1 MTWMIYCIPTKYDC
15 CKGYLFKQY
24 IHTRII
30 PFYLSPSCAVLS
42 LPDSFYVSLSI
53 AVVYTMVR
61 EREEVKV
68 LHLVKSGIYL
78 RCLRVSHSVYSI
90 YFSFILAKNL
100 RNIVSPF
107 GQRTIEGSHGTGCFY
122 LWTIPYGVFL
132 KFRSWIIFYGTRRE
146 LSCISPAFTRLGMLS
161 CNRTNRVNGSFVGV
175 TPFYGGKSYFPSV
188 GKSYFPF
195 GREIILSL
203 RSGNRISLRNA
214 FLGTSTIYFFT
225 LLRVRF
231 VFRVLRAEKRP
242 PDVPVYILS

>member
-1 MTWMIYCIPTKYDC
+1 
-15 CKGYLFKQY
+15 
-24 IHTRII
+24 
-30 PFYLSPSCAVLS
+30 
-42 LPDSFYVSLSI
+42 
-53 AVVYTMVR
+53 MVR

-132 KFRSWIIFYGTRRE
+132 KFRSWIIFYGKRRE
-146 LSCISPAFTRLGMLS
+146 LSCISPSFTRLGMLS

-203 RSGNRISLRNA
+203 RSGNHTFPSVRKS
-214 FLGTSTIYFFT
+214 YF
-225 LLRVRF
+225 
-231 VFRVLRAEKRP
+231 P
-242 PDVPVYILS
+242 